1 MAVEVRDGLRLFM
14 QSAGMAMAIR
24 QMDVRDFMVVG

>member
-1 MAVEVRDGLRLFM
+1 MAVEVRAWLFM

-24 QMDVRDFMVVG
+24 KMDVRDFMVVG